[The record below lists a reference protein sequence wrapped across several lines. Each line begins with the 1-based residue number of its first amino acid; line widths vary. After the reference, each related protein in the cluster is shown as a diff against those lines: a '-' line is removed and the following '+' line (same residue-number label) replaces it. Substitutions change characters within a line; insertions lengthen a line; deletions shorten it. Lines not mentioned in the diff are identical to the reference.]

1 MIGHVKHFDSNKA
14 MSFKVIDK
22 GLLKRYIKIWEII
35 SNLIGKEFDS
45 EPSYGHNDKYIMT
58 KNSYGEKLNTNFY
71 GNKIP
76 KEKASYKYLP
86 LIMLDSII
94 RANTKY
100 FPNTSG
106 RFKIH

>member
-22 GLLKRYIKIWEII
+22 GLLKTYIKIWEII

-86 LIMLDSII
+86 LIMLDSVI
-94 RANTKY
+94 RANTKN
-100 FPNTSG
+100 FPNISG

>member
-1 MIGHVKHFDSNKA
+1 
-14 MSFKVIDK
+14 
-22 GLLKRYIKIWEII
+22 
-35 SNLIGKEFDS
+35 
-45 EPSYGHNDKYIMT
+45 MT

-86 LIMLDSII
+86 LIMLDFVI